1 MKQTSVIPK
10 PITEY
15 DLRLL
20 RIFKVVV
27 ENGGFAAAENELGV
41 TRSTISIHIS
51 NLETRLKLK
60 LCLRGRAGF
69 SLTEDGQVIYQ
80 AVIELFSSLDDFS
93 LLASS
98 LSSDLSGELVI
109 LCSDLFNQQLQQK
122 LAQVIR
128 YINDEAP
135 DLHITLDGDSIAN
148 IEKSLLNDKA
158 HIGLYPAYREADAFR
173 YQQIYNEA
181 VYLCCHEQHP
191 FYHQVDSQI
200 TEAMLAE
207 ANSIHPGIDIDAD
220 GREQL
225 KKLKLAA
232 KAYQYDTRKSMVM
245 SGQYLAFLPQSYI
258 QKELNT
264 GVFRLIKPDEL
275 NYQFTLSLVQKV
287 QPREQRK
294 VALLKRA
301 FERAFKDVKSSQKN
315 KIER

>member
-135 DLHITLDGDSIAN
+135 DLHIT
-148 IEKSLLNDKA
+148 
-158 HIGLYPAYREADAFR
+158 H
-173 YQQIYNEA
+173 
-181 VYLCCHEQHP
+181 
-191 FYHQVDSQI
+191 
-200 TEAMLAE
+200 
-207 ANSIHPGIDIDAD
+207 
-220 GREQL
+220 
-225 KKLKLAA
+225 
-232 KAYQYDTRKSMVM
+232 
-245 SGQYLAFLPQSYI
+245 
-258 QKELNT
+258 
-264 GVFRLIKPDEL
+264 
-275 NYQFTLSLVQKV
+275 
-287 QPREQRK
+287 
-294 VALLKRA
+294 
-301 FERAFKDVKSSQKN
+301 
-315 KIER
+315 